1 MKTEEA
7 RSKTDSELEFDL
19 KNMKKEL
26 FDMRFEAATETS
38 ANPAK
43 IRVLKR
49 SIARITTI
57 LHERQTGVRGQETRS

>member
-26 FDMRFEAATETS
+26 FDMRFQAATETS

>member
-1 MKTEEA
+1 MKVEEV
-7 RSKTDSELEFDL
+7 RSKTDAELDFELE
-19 KNMKKEL
+19 NMKKEL
-26 FDMRFEAATETS
+26 FDMRFQAATETS